1 MRKRCLLCK
10 ELHEYTLSCG
20 ILHESSIPMRTVIP
34 LHIVITVISRVP
46 RDACIASLPCKGR
59 GFTTSWRGWSL
70 SRSGLS
76 TFLKQVTVVE

>member
-34 LHIVITVISRVP
+34 LHIVITVISRV
-46 RDACIASLPCKGR
+46 S
-59 GFTTSWRGWSL
+59 
-70 SRSGLS
+70 
-76 TFLKQVTVVE
+76 VVRIIPIIIESSMGSSIVFHIVSATCRLQIV

>member
-46 RDACIASLPCKGR
+46 RDAQRDTQI
-59 GFTTSWRGWSL
+59 
-70 SRSGLS
+70 SGE
-76 TFLKQVTVVE
+76 QREE